1 MAITDKLNDVVQNAA
16 GIDLGEV
23 KKKIED
29 ADGIIGKAQ
38 ALDKSAAGPLA
49 KNLEDLDKAIDKN
62 RVDTRSIIAR
72 SRNSVLQFPVYIS
85 QSVPVNP
92 AHVIAR
98 LYDRVY
104 ASFVQAVLS
113 MHPIISEKEANE
125 MLFLRRFHTNINEAV
140 QTIINEYYRPIDEI
154 DAMIQES
161 VFYKKEI
168 IPGCILECAWVPM
181 SDNDIK
187 MESARA
193 SHDLLDGFTYLK
205 ESDRIEKE
213 VSWADVSQK
222 ELEQIA
228 QEYWGRKATDEDDA
242 AQMAREFAKDV
253 AVAQRVV
260 GKNAKM
266 SPDDLDDE
274 DQDRYDRM
282 KKEGKLSGMELYRN
296 INGHIRKNQAK
307 TKKIVNANDI
317 MKAADA
323 PVLLKD
329 GDIKRANGMVPWT
342 IQATFRV
349 RDSSGNIGYEVK
361 YIIGI
366 KSTLHLIS
374 PKDLSSELQD
384 LMMGDNK
391 GLRKVRYKTGEL
403 TFMNY
408 IFNIKGLKADAAKQ
422 INYNKR
428 WINTLKR
435 LSDYQKRNGS
445 LKLTPHVDVIPNA
458 TLVLTH
464 QDVINLANDTG
475 IDLSVVSNA
484 KRLAKSLFL
493 ISIAILD
500 ATAGTMRVLFP
511 DRDNDWDVQSI
522 ASIDAELAKTD
533 NSKMMNELNRLINKR

>member
-1 MAITDKLNDVVQNAA
+1 
-16 GIDLGEV
+16 
-23 KKKIED
+23 
-29 ADGIIGKAQ
+29 
-38 ALDKSAAGPLA
+38 
-49 KNLEDLDKAIDKN
+49 
-62 RVDTRSIIAR
+62 
-72 SRNSVLQFPVYIS
+72 
-85 QSVPVNP
+85 
-92 AHVIAR
+92 
-98 LYDRVY
+98 
-104 ASFVQAVLS
+104 
-113 MHPIISEKEANE
+113 
-125 MLFLRRFHTNINEAV
+125 
-140 QTIINEYYRPIDEI
+140 
-154 DAMIQES
+154 
-161 VFYKKEI
+161 
-168 IPGCILECAWVPM
+168 
-181 SDNDIK
+181 
-187 MESARA
+187 
-193 SHDLLDGFTYLK
+193 
-205 ESDRIEKE
+205 
-213 VSWADVSQK
+213 
-222 ELEQIA
+222 
-228 QEYWGRKATDEDDA
+228 
-242 AQMAREFAKDV
+242 
-253 AVAQRVV
+253 
-260 GKNAKM
+260 
-266 SPDDLDDE
+266 
-274 DQDRYDRM
+274 
-282 KKEGKLSGMELYRN
+282 MELYRN
-296 INGHIRKNQAK
+296 INGHVRKNQAK

-384 LMMGDNK
+384 LVMGDNK

-445 LKLTPHVDVIPNA
+445 LKLTPHADVIPNA